1 MVNGVTDAFVRY
13 NFSKPLSIKFGA
25 FKEPFSLEEA
35 TSNRYITFIQR
46 NMMVDTF
53 VDNPNTYKMGIGANY
68 AVDEWNAAVSLQT
81 EPVGANGAANSSS
94 NSNGGSNRNAGS
106 GDTNW
111 EVNARV
117 SGRPWMESSSKFLH
131 IGASGSYINVNNNY
145 NSAGAFNNG
154 GMSFTANPN
163 TNVDRTAILGTG
175 ALTSG
180 TKGAAGWREV
190 EYMTRFGAESAV
202 VYGPFSVQGEY
213 IQNDISGAGYKD
225 ESLSGFYGFAS
236 YFLTGE
242 SRAYKSSTGAWDRLK
257 PTKNFD
263 MKGGL
268 GAWEVAGG
276 YDSIDLNDG
285 VIRGGKM
292 STAKFGL
299 NWYPNPH
306 VRFMAD
312 YVHVLDINASAA
324 PGTFGSPIRAFDNA
338 DLDIIETR
346 VQLDW

>member
-1 MVNGVTDAFVRY
+1 MPA
-13 NFSKPLSIKFGA
+13 S
-25 FKEPFSLEEA
+25 A
-35 TSNRYITFIQR
+35 T
-46 NMMVDTF
+46 
-53 VDNPNTYKMGIGANY
+53 
-68 AVDEWNAAVSLQT
+68 
-81 EPVGANGAANSSS
+81 
-94 NSNGGSNRNAGS
+94 NGGSNRNGGS

-117 SGRPWMESSSKFLH
+117 SGRPWMESNTKFLH
-131 IGASGSYINVNNNY
+131 IGTSGSYINLNNNY
-145 NSAGAFNNG
+145 NSAGKFNNG
-154 GMSFTANPN
+154 SMSFTANPN

-175 ALTSG
+175 ALTAG
-180 TKGAAGWREV
+180 TKGAAGWREAK
-190 EYMTRFGAESAV
+190 YMTRFGAESAV

-213 IQNDISGAGYKD
+213 IQNDISGTGYKD

-242 SRAYKSSTGAWDRLK
+242 SRAYKASTGAWDRLK

-312 YVHVLDINASAA
+312 YVHVLDINASAVA
-324 PGTFGSPIRAFDNA
+324 GTFGSPIRAFDNA
-338 DLDIIETR
+338 SLDIIETR
-346 VQLDW
+346 IQLDW